1 MSSVLIIGSSGFLGR
16 RLVERLKEKGIEI
29 GALSRE
35 SKSFNNS
42 SIKQYSVDIL
52 NAQEIEN
59 VISQYE
65 VIINCTGQISSPIN
79 QCLAQNTDGIQ
90 NIALAVKKYNKRLIQ
105 FSSVSVYGSSKYVDE
120 KTEPKPETIYGVCKY
135 LSEKII
141 ENELD
146 HYTILRVSNLYGK
159 GQEKGIF
166 SYILSRF
173 LLGKKTLNFDND
185 GSLLRYYL
193 DVEDLTNIVYSIVI
207 QPRINGIFNLVGP
220 RKYTIKELISKF
232 EYLLDLNFDVIY
244 EDISPTENINEIN
257 ATKIQSFIKTNKLN
271 SISKYISQYKH

>member
-16 RLVERLKEKGIEI
+16 ALVEKLKEKGIEI
-29 GALSRE
+29 GALSRD
-35 SKSFNNS
+35 SKSSNNS
-42 SIKQYSVDIL
+42 FIKQFSVDIL

-59 VISQYE
+59 VISQFE
-65 VIINCTGQISSPIN
+65 IIINCTGQISSPIN

-105 FSSVSVYGSSKYVDE
+105 FSSVSVYGSSIYVDE

-166 SYILSRF
+166 SYILNRF

-193 DVEDLTNIVYSIVI
+193 DVEDLANIVYSLVI
-207 QPRINGIFNLVGP
+207 QPGINGIFNIVGP

-232 EYLLDLNFDVIY
+232 EYLLDFNFDVMY
-244 EDISPTENINEIN
+244 EDISPKENINEIN
-257 ATKIQSFIKTNKLN
+257 ATKIQSFIKTNKLK
-271 SISKYISQYKH
+271 SISTFISQYKH